1 MERMKFGRYSL
12 CVFSS
17 EDVPEVARI
26 IEELFEDPNTKRF
39 FVLSDEDEH
48 PLAFAQSMADINDQH
63 RGLDCIVRDNNQNN
77 IGLLTCE
84 LDRRWQSDIYWS
96 IGITIH
102 PSYRNRGYATEI
114 LKDICMVLARERVE
128 DALLDISDD
137 DVYMERAARSA
148 GFVKIEYQQNGYR
161 VGRIDMEHPEI
172 GMHNIWCR
180 KVHEL
185 CERDA
190 LCNEALKLARNG
202 EYIEAINK
210 YQLALT
216 MVAPLYSAWTDA
228 QIYSNLGMCYS
239 SSRNYHIAYRCLRRA
254 LDLGLNNPSIQQE
267 LLWLRNNVGLG

>member
-12 CVFSS
+12 CVCSS

-26 IEELFEDPNTKRF
+26 IEELFSDPITKRF
-39 FVLSDEDEH
+39 FVLGDEYST
-48 PLAFAQSMADINDQH
+48 PPSFAQSMADVNEQH
-63 RGLDCIVRDNNQNN
+63 RGIDCIVRDNDQNN

-84 LDRRWQSDIYWS
+84 LDRKWQNNVYWS
-96 IGITIH
+96 IGVTIH

-114 LKDICMVLARERVE
+114 LKDICMVLAQERFD
-128 DALLDISDD
+128 DALLDISED
-137 DVYMERAARSA
+137 DVYMERAAKSA
-148 GFVKIEYQQNGYR
+148 GFTKIEYRQNGYR
-161 VGRIDMEHPEI
+161 MGRIDLAHPEI

-185 CERDA
+185 CERDT
-190 LCNEALKLARNG
+190 LCNEALSLARNR
-202 EYIEAINK
+202 EYLTAINK

-216 MVAPLYSAWTDA
+216 KAVPQYSGWTDA

-239 SSRNYHIAYRCLRRA
+239 SSRRYHEAFRCLKKA
-254 LDLGLNNPSIQQE
+254 QDLGLNNPSIQQE